1 MQYYVGVDNH
11 KKFSYLSVMDKQGV
25 VVKEGK
31 VVNTKEAVNK
41 FLGKEYTKGTSAVLE
56 AGRN

>member
-11 KKFSYLSVMDKQGV
+11 KKFSYLSVMGKQGV

-31 VVNTKEAVNK
+31 VVNTKEAVNR
-41 FLGKEYTKGTSAVLE
+41 FLGKEYTKNTLAVLE